1 MFHNGLGSRQFSPP
15 LATGDGDDG
24 SQWLFVYA
32 GGKALTGWRWRP
44 DGMQYTGWLMSGF
57 FEGMVLAE
65 RLELPTARL
74 QIGCSTN

>member
-32 GGKALTGWRWRP
+32 GGKALTGWRWQR
-44 DGMQYTGWLMSGF
+44 DGM
-57 FEGMVLAE
+57 
-65 RLELPTARL
+65 R
-74 QIGCSTN
+74 